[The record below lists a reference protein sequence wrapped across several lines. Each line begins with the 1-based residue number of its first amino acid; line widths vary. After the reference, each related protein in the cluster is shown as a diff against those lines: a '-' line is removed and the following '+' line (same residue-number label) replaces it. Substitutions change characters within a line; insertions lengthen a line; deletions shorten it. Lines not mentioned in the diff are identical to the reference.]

1 KVTLVL
7 SNNVDAQTKNAEA
20 NIQGDG
26 SWSMAAQDLSGW
38 PDGEVTATVT
48 GSNQHGIAAEAVT
61 ETANLSAA
69 KPTVSSVTLNPVTPS
84 NGDSVQVTIRFN
96 ENVSNVSG
104 TLGQPIDFS
113 SVTAPTN
120 EWVGT
125 ISSLNVGVESKKD
138 LIVSAGYK
146 DTSGNFGDE
155 YTEQVN
161 VTPVIVLNTI
171 SDDYIVGSS
180 DSNSLLITG
189 VSTGFSNGDRLKVKA
204 QSINEITEVF
214 NQTVQIQSDGTWS
227 TTAEDISG
235 WNNSDIT
242 ITLDGRN
249 SSSVDATTISKT
261 IPLDNSIAFVYRD
274 DWLIRKAA

>member
-1 KVTLVL
+1 
-7 SNNVDAQTKNAEA
+7 
-20 NIQGDG
+20 I
-26 SWSMAAQDLSGW
+26 SG
-38 PDGEVTATVT
+38 
-48 GSNQHGIAAEAVT
+48 
-61 ETANLSAA
+61 
-69 KPTVSSVTLNPVTPS
+69 
-84 NGDSVQVTIRFN
+84 
-96 ENVSNVSG
+96 
-104 TLGQPIDFS
+104 
-113 SVTAPTN
+113 
-120 EWVGT
+120 
-125 ISSLNVGVESKKD
+125 
-138 LIVSAGYK
+138 
-146 DTSGNFGDE
+146 
-155 YTEQVN
+155 
-161 VTPVIVLNTI
+161 
-171 SDDYIVGSS
+171 DYIVGFS